1 MTGKNKKKDNAEIST
16 PTEDDGAIST
26 TAAAPPINPS
36 TPSTS
41 PTDILVQLLQQQQ
54 HQFMQQ
60 QQQFL
65 QQHQQMAQI
74 LANISTAQQGTPIT
88 QTSIPLLTSSTKNT
102 PKAQVHSPDKL
113 KLDVSLRGAQEWKL
127 KWSDY
132 ATIIDLH
139 TLPQQKQFAVLRLCL
154 DDEVLRVLDHTLG
167 VKPDSTLPVD
177 DIVSRV
183 ITHIKDQ
190 RNESLRRLEF
200 TNCKQHPGETF
211 EAFWVRLKQIADDV
225 DLCKGNDCV
234 DNQLKHAIIVG
245 LRDNDTVQHL
255 LRLKADTLLS
265 EVLTAVRSRE
275 AAQRTSNA
283 IQVEYR
289 LADGTVNAI
298 STYKKHKKKQQH
310 RNKQEEPSDKKTMQE
325 ETSGKKTTSGKIC
338 YWCGGN
344 SPHPKSQ
351 CPAKDAKCTSCNK
364 KGHFAKICFRSRPQY
379 AKGPSG
385 NQGNTQKRGNVSSLQ
400 SEANVRAINAGKI
413 GPPCPTIPLQIKF
426 GNKQGTLH
434 VIPDTGLDTSV
445 IGQQHMQALGI
456 QQDELDCSDI
466 LRLRNPDDSD
476 FSGNVLGSLHTTM
489 TYGDESIDSWINV
502 MSSLSKPLL
511 SWSHA

>member
-1 MTGKNKKKDNAEIST
+1 M
-16 PTEDDGAIST
+16 
-26 TAAAPPINPS
+26 
-36 TPSTS
+36 
-41 PTDILVQLLQQQQ
+41 QLLQQQQ
-54 HQFMQQ
+54 QQFMQQ

-74 LANISTAQQGTPIT
+74 LANISTAQQGTRIT
-88 QTSIPLLTSSTKNT
+88 QTSTPLLTSSTKNT

-139 TLPQQKQFAVLRLCL
+139 TVPQQKQFAVLRLCL
-154 DDEVLRVLDHTLG
+154 DDEVLRVLDYTLE

-177 DIVSRV
+177 DIVSKI

-211 EAFWVRLKQIADDV
+211 EAFWVRVKQIADDV

-289 LADGTVNAI
+289 PADGTVNAI

-338 YWCGGN
+338 Y
-344 SPHPKSQ
+344 
-351 CPAKDAKCTSCNK
+351 
-364 KGHFAKICFRSRPQY
+364 
-379 AKGPSG
+379 
-385 NQGNTQKRGNVSSLQ
+385 
-400 SEANVRAINAGKI
+400 
-413 GPPCPTIPLQIKF
+413 
-426 GNKQGTLH
+426 
-434 VIPDTGLDTSV
+434 
-445 IGQQHMQALGI
+445 
-456 QQDELDCSDI
+456 
-466 LRLRNPDDSD
+466 
-476 FSGNVLGSLHTTM
+476 
-489 TYGDESIDSWINV
+489 
-502 MSSLSKPLL
+502 
-511 SWSHA
+511 